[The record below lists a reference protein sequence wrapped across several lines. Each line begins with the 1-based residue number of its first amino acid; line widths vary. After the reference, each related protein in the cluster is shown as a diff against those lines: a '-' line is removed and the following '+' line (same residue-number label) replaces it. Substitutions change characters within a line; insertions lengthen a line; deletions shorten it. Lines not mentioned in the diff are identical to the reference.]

1 MQSTVRTQRV
11 INQSQRM
18 RGEYEGG
25 ERQSHAKW
33 LMEHMGPRSTSGRNK
48 LPPPGLWEGAA
59 RQSHKMKTHP
69 GEGWRKNQK
78 TFPFLQICIL
88 LTQQLLLDCCS
99 GALPGAAI
107 CAGLWGVFRAAA
119 PRLVHGD
126 KLRAGPG
133 PARGAPPSL
142 SAGTTAREC
151 RYSLMETGVGVSA
164 EPWSH

>member
-107 CAGLWGVFRAAA
+107 AAGCGVCRAGLARAA
-119 PRLVHGD
+119 
-126 KLRAGPG
+126 
-133 PARGAPPSL
+133 PASCCSSTR
-142 SAGTTAREC
+142 TARSSPPLWHRRQP
-151 RYSLMETGVGVSA
+151 RYF
-164 EPWSH
+164 